1 MQATLQ
7 ELKTIVRDLIIE
19 VGELRER
26 VDRLEKARANE
37 APAPRES
44 HAPRQ
49 PLAIEG
55 EGYEN
60 LGRIYQDG
68 YHVCPL
74 AFGMEREEDCLFCL
88 AFMEK
93 E

>member
-1 MQATLQ
+1 MERTLQ
-7 ELKTIVRDLIIE
+7 ELKSIIRDLIIE

-26 VDRLEKARANE
+26 VDRLENKPDPVRLDMPRLS
-37 APAPRES
+37 PAPLS
-44 HAPRQ
+44 
-49 PLAIEG
+49 IEG

-60 LGRIYQDG
+60 LGRIYQEG
-68 YHVCPL
+68 YHVCPH
-74 AFGMEREEDCLFCL
+74 AFGVAREGECLFCL

>member
-1 MQATLQ
+1 MEKTLQ
-7 ELKTIVRDLIIE
+7 ELKSIIRDLIIE

-26 VDRLEKARANE
+26 VDRLENKPE
-37 APAPRES
+37 AVRMDLPRLS
-44 HAPRQ
+44 ST
-49 PLAIEG
+49 PLSIEG

-60 LGRIYQDG
+60 LGRIYQEG
-68 YHVCPL
+68 YHVCHH
-74 AFGMEREEDCLFCL
+74 AFGLPREGGCLFCL

>member
-1 MQATLQ
+1 MQRTLQ
-7 ELKTIVRDLIIE
+7 ELKIIVRDLIIE
-19 VGELRER
+19 VGELKER
-26 VDRLEKARANE
+26 VERLEKDRGKE
-37 APAPRES
+37 SSTGGPRV
-44 HAPRQ
+44 PRT

-60 LGRIYQDG
+60 LGRIYQEG
-68 YHVCPL
+68 YHICPW
-74 AFGMEREEDCLFCL
+74 AFGLDREGECLFCL

>member
-1 MQATLQ
+1 MERTLL
-7 ELKTIVRDLIIE
+7 ELQSIIRDLIIE

-26 VDRLEKARANE
+26 VDRLEIAKDASVIERPRIA
-37 APAPRES
+37 APPE
-44 HAPRQ
+44 
-49 PLAIEG
+49 AIEG

-68 YHVCPL
+68 YHVCPH
-74 AFGMEREEDCLFCL
+74 AFGIPRESDCLFCL